1 MLKITGG
8 TYRSR
13 MIDLPETGTV
23 PTKERVREALL
34 SALANDIPDAR
45 VLDLFA
51 GSGAL
56 GIETLSRGASFCT
69 FCDASPKA
77 CAILKENLRKLK
89 EEKAEV
95 IQGDFRLAL
104 ESFAKQKKV
113 FDIVF
118 LDPPYVEIGYYGE
131 AVRFLLENR
140 LLSDHAAV
148 VLEFEGEPNLSFE
161 GFAREKR
168 YNYGRTHVL
177 MLRNPL

>member
-23 PTKERVREALL
+23 PTKERVREALM
-34 SALANDIPDAR
+34 SALANDIPEAK

-89 EEKAEV
+89 EKKADVMQE
-95 IQGDFRLAL
+95 DFRLAL
-104 ESFAKQKKV
+104 ESFAEQKKV

-118 LDPPYVEIGYYGE
+118 LDPPYAEIGYYGE

-140 LLSDHAAV
+140 LLSDRAAI